1 MIFSWHHALK
11 SLKVYN
17 FIYCVWLLIWDPF
30 LGLLPL
36 EVKLVLCQFI
46 FINQYFSL
54 EYLNGVIQDFELGFM
69 ERNDRPSK
77 IDGYSFRDVS
87 EKKLG
92 QSDNGAYIFWHTT
105 DIDLQYIIAC
115 SYNAAACQQHSH
127 A

>member
-1 MIFSWHHALK
+1 MT

-17 FIYCVWLLIWDPF
+17 FIYRLWQLIWYPL

-77 IDGYSFRDVS
+77 IDGHSIRDVS

-92 QSDNGAYIFWHTT
+92 QSGNGAYIFWRTT
-105 DIDLQYIIAC
+105 DIDLQYIAC
-115 SYNAAACQQHSH
+115 SYNAATCHQNSH